1 MGIRISE
8 MEEATTF
15 GADDYV
21 PIVSNGTN
29 KKAIGSKIKAFIKGG
44 FTAARAVVTDAEGNL
59 STSNVTS
66 AELANLSGIDRNIN
80 GYLTNKAFPTGGVV
94 DNFHAA
100 TGSNQDYNGIY
111 WLQKTQ
117 WADMPAGSYGFLE
130 VEGGMQR
137 FTPYGTQGR
146 SDVYIRVFINNAWT
160 PWKEISPITSTSNT
174 GTGGFELRRYG
185 NITEIK
191 GNGVRADQ
199 LGIIPSGFMPVSN
212 SYLPIATITDGSNHY
227 YSGYL
232 YVNSANGE
240 IQARYLNNGVATL
253 VTASNWQVYVC
264 AQYVS

>member
-1 MGIRISE
+1 M
-8 MEEATTF
+8 
-15 GADDYV
+15 
-21 PIVSNGTN
+21 
-29 KKAIGSKIKAFIKGG
+29 
-44 FTAARAVVTDAEGNL
+44 
-59 STSNVTS
+59 
-66 AELANLSGIDRNIN
+66 SGIDRNIN

-160 PWKEISPITSTSNT
+160 PWKEISPITSTSDT
-174 GTGGFELRRYG
+174 GTGGFALRRYG

-191 GNGVRADQ
+191 GNGVVCNA
-199 LGIIPSGFMPVSN
+199 LGAVPSGFRPASTTYIPVVVRTSSAAFYNGYLEVFN
-212 SYLPIATITDGSNHY
+212 SGVINAYYMNGTGNASIITNN
-227 YSGYL
+227 SGYSIFACQQ
-232 YVNSANGE
+232 YVNE
-240 IQARYLNNGVATL
+240 
-253 VTASNWQVYVC
+253 
-264 AQYVS
+264 